1 MQRLLKLI
9 IMPVI
14 MNLASVT
21 FSEEAQFNL
30 NSGNSDFIKNSSH
43 LKIVSLI
50 PSISESVC
58 TLGACDNLI
67 GVDKYSNWPNSINQ
81 LPKLGGLL
89 DINVEG
95 IVKLKP
101 DLILLSRS
109 SQAKQKLQS
118 LGFRVESFEI
128 QNLEDLHRTLILLS
142 KILQLQKGDAK
153 AEQVWQDIQIQIHLA
168 RLKVPKEFVGATVYF
183 EAGVGG
189 YAAAPSSFIGE
200 LLAQLGLVNIV
211 PADTKPFLRL
221 NPEFVVRS
229 NPSIIMSTNDVIDD
243 FSLRA
248 GWAQLKA
255 ISENK
260 VCHFKEE
267 SSDLLVRPGP
277 RIGLAAHLIA
287 ECLRTKV
294 TLKQLPH

>member
-1 MQRLLKLI
+1 M
-9 IMPVI
+9 
-14 MNLASVT
+14 SVALCFSFLT
-21 FSEEAQFNL
+21 FCEEVQFNTDSRNL
-30 NSGNSDFIKNSSH
+30 NSFKDFSK
-43 LKIVSLI
+43 LKIVSLV
-50 PSISESVC
+50 PSVSESVC
-58 TLGACDNLI
+58 ALGACNNLI
-67 GVDKYSNWPNSINQ
+67 GVDKYSNWPNSINH
-81 LPKLGGLL
+81 LPKLGGLI
-89 DINVEG
+89 DTNIES
-95 IVKLKP
+95 IVNLKP

-109 SQAKQKLQS
+109 SPAKQKLQS
-118 LGFRVESFEI
+118 LGFWVESVDI

-153 AEQVWQDIQIQIHLA
+153 AEQVWQDIQNQIQLA
-168 RLKVPKEFVGATVYF
+168 RLKVPKEFVGTTVYF
-183 EAGVGG
+183 EASAGG

-200 LLAQLGLVNIV
+200 LLTQLGLVNIV
-211 PADTKPFLRL
+211 PADAKPFIRL

-229 NPSIIMSTNDVIDD
+229 NPSIIMATNDVVDD